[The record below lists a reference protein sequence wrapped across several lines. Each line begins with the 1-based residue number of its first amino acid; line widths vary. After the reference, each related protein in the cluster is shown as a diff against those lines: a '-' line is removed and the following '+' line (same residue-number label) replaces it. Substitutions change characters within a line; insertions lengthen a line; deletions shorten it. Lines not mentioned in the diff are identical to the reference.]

1 MCPNLRYKGEMLELV
16 RDIIKTK
23 QGAFHLAR
31 FDGRYEK
38 ALARI
43 VKAKRE
49 RKTIGAP
56 KRHSLRGSSTNCAR
70 AAAWTLAK
78 SQRRRSPETRL
89 LRARAGRLRTPRRRA
104 ARRADA

>member
-56 KRHSLRGSSTNCAR
+56 KRPQPSRVVDELRASGGMDAGKI
-70 AAAWTLAK
+70 AAKAK
-78 SQRRRSPETRL
+78 SRNDAPSRTS
-89 LRARAGRLRTPRRRA
+89 RAPANAASPRRKA
-104 ARRADA
+104 G